1 MLGTAP
7 IRPTPPIRLRIEPLD
22 VSVGLRRRVCE
33 AIKQAITGMDLY
45 GRPDEI
51 RLDERQLSQDLGV
64 SRTPIREALSV
75 LEQEGFVRSIPR
87 RGIVVVRKT
96 KREIVE
102 MITVWA
108 AIEAMAA
115 RLASQRVTEA
125 DLADLRALVNVFQ
138 DDPSAQ
144 IHEYSD
150 ANMAFH
156 RAIIRLGGVELM
168 GTLIDG
174 LFIHMRAVRA
184 VTMTRDNRARRS
196 IQDHRA
202 IIAALADHDADRAE
216 RLVREHT
223 MGLAAHVEE
232 YGDFLD
238 APAPEGTNRR
248 TA

>member
-7 IRPTPPIRLRIEPLD
+7 VRPPVRLRIEPLD

-33 AIKQAITGMDLY
+33 AIKQAITDMDLY

-125 DLADLRALVNVFQ
+125 DLAELRALVNVFQ
-138 DDPSAQ
+138 DDPTAQ

-184 VTMTRDNRARRS
+184 VTMTQDNRARRS

-202 IIAALADHDADRAE
+202 IIAALADRDADRAE

-223 MGLAAHVEE
+223 VGLAAHVEQ

-238 APAPEGTNRR
+238 ASAPAEGRRR